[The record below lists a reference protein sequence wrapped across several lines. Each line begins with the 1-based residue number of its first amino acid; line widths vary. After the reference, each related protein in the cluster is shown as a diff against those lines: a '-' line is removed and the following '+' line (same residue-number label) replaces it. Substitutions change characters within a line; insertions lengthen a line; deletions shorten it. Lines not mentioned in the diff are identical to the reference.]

1 MQSSSSK
8 WLRTDLAVLIAAAV
22 VCAGASAQSAK
33 QTRSETPPEAI
44 GPTYNIIE
52 QDMLQ
57 AIEGRLKGL
66 EKSGELAKK
75 IEEAKARSLESVQ
88 RPKAVEGLGQAK
100 VNRTYYFDPSVA
112 VTQDIRDTNGKLIVK
127 AGTRVNP
134 FEFASMTTWLFFFDG
149 TDPKQ
154 VALAERVGKQY
165 DWNVKPIMVNGAP
178 LELGRKW
185 KRRVYFD
192 QGGTLVNKMGIQNVP
207 ALVTQEGKEFRIDEL
222 RY

>member
-8 WLRTDLAVLIAAAV
+8 RQTIARTAALALVLV
-22 VCAGASAQSAK
+22 SVGVTAQSTKLPA
-33 QTRSETPPEAI
+33 TDTPAEAI

-52 QDMLQ
+52 PDMLEV
-57 AIEGRLKGL
+57 IEKRLKGL
-66 EKSGELAKK
+66 EKSGEMAKL
-75 IEEAKARSLESVQ
+75 IAEAKERSLNSVQ
-88 RPKAVEGLGQAK
+88 NPIAVEGLGRSK
-100 VNRTYYFDPSVA
+100 ENRTYYFDPSVA
-112 VTQDIRDTNGKLIVK
+112 VTQDIRDTTGRLIVK

-134 FEFASMTTWLFFFDG
+134 FEFASLTTWILFFDA

-165 DWNVKPIMVNGAP
+165 DWNITPVLVAGSP
-178 LELGRKW
+178 LELQRKW

-207 ALVTQEGKEFRIDEL
+207 ALVTQERKEFRIDEL